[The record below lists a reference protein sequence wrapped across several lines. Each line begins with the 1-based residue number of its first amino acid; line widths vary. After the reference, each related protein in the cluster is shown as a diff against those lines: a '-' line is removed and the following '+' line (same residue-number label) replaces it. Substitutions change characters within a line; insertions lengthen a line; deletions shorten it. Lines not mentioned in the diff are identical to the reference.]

1 MKYQQQ
7 DEHETL
13 LRVRD
18 LRIEFASDSGRV
30 VAVDGVNFDL
40 SRGETVC
47 LVGESGAGKSVTS
60 LAVMGLLPGY
70 TTTTGEI
77 RYGGKNLLKMRETE
91 LQRLRGDRI
100 SMIFQEPMTSLNPV
114 FTIRDQLAET
124 IKLHQGGTK
133 QEIQKKTVEALR
145 LVSIPNAERIMDEYP
160 HQLSGGMRQRVMIAM
175 ALACNPDILIAD
187 EPTTALDVTIQAQI
201 LLLIRN
207 LQEELGTGVLM
218 ITHDLGVVAQVAHTV
233 GVMYAGQIVEFSAV
247 EELFGEPKHPYT
259 RGLME
264 TIPNMD
270 TAQERL
276 SIIKGTMPDIDSLPQ
291 ACRFHPRCPDSREI
305 CRTKAPP
312 VYRVGEALVRCW
324 NFEEKG
330 EVTDERTAAAR
341 TQAL

>member
-1 MKYQQQ
+1 MENEQ
-7 DEHETL
+7 ERL
-13 LRVRD
+13 LNVRD
-18 LRIEFASDSGRV
+18 LRIEFASESGRV

-70 TTTTGEI
+70 ATCTGEVL
-77 RYGGKNLLKMRETE
+77 YGKQNLLEIKETA
-91 LQRLRGDRI
+91 LQKLRGDRI

-133 QEIQKKTVEALR
+133 QEIYDKTVESLK

-201 LLLIRN
+201 LLLIRK

-247 EELFGEPKHPYT
+247 QELFGEPKHPYT
-259 RGLME
+259 RGLMN
-264 TIPNMD
+264 TIPDMD
-270 TAQERL
+270 SSQERL
-276 SIIKGTMPDIDSLPQ
+276 DIIKGTMPDIDSLPQ
-291 ACRFHPRCPDSREI
+291 ACRFHPRCPESREI

-312 VYRVGEALVRCW
+312 MYRVGRALVRCW
-324 NFEEKG
+324 NFEGKG
-330 EVTDERTAAAR
+330 EVIDERAAAAS
-341 TQAL
+341 TQPL